1 MTTNKKYLTFSKQK
15 ELKDTIRKGKRSA
28 KSVMDQYG
36 IGRSTYYRYQQEV
49 LNIFTAVN
57 RPDDPLVSNFSLVDD
72 IVSADDPSFETSRSS
87 GPLIGE
93 TISSTRKKYQKPK
106 YHEVEQSIYKKFMD
120 FRDMGYPVSGPLLRF
135 MAKREAAKLISQEF
149 SKQLVSK
156 YRDATFGRSWLS
168 SFKQRHNIRG
178 NIKINGERASLP
190 SDVDRFMGPILDAIR
205 ALNIP
210 PCNIYNWDETGLFYR
225 AMPRYT
231 LASISDDG
239 AGSKE
244 DKLRITAMIS
254 VNGDGSDTTLV
265 LIGKSKTPCGCNE
278 EYWRN
283 HGVDYY
289 FNSKAWMTGQIFKTL
304 LRKFDE
310 RVCEPTI
317 LLIDNFRGHNVEELE
332 DYNLIIPIFL
342 PANTTSKTQ
351 PLDAGIISNWKVS

>member
-190 SDVDRFMGPILDAIR
+190 SDVDRLMEPILDAIR

-210 PCNIYNWDETGLFYR
+210 PCNISSNASLHFGLHQR
-225 AMPRYT
+225 
-231 LASISDDG
+231 
-239 AGSKE
+239 
-244 DKLRITAMIS
+244 
-254 VNGDGSDTTLV
+254 
-265 LIGKSKTPCGCNE
+265 
-278 EYWRN
+278 
-283 HGVDYY
+283 
-289 FNSKAWMTGQIFKTL
+289 
-304 LRKFDE
+304 
-310 RVCEPTI
+310 
-317 LLIDNFRGHNVEELE
+317 
-332 DYNLIIPIFL
+332 
-342 PANTTSKTQ
+342 
-351 PLDAGIISNWKVS
+351 